1 MFTMFATFTNVRYVR
16 ETRWPHC
23 RLCFVRSSSVLFV
36 MFAHNVPWEN
46 NDDSDDDLFLLL
58 SLCKRKRKW
67 VHDVNLKRTKFGE
80 FHHLIKQLRE
90 DEVKFKDYFRM
101 NTNQFDHLLSLIKDD
116 IEKKSLNY
124 RESITAV
131 ERLAVCLR

>member
-1 MFTMFATFTNVRYVR
+1 MFADN
-16 ETRWPHC
+16 
-23 RLCFVRSSSVLFV
+23 
-36 MFAHNVPWEN
+36 MPWEN

-58 SLCKRKRKW
+58 CLCKRKRKTYKHLNTLGVYTTW
-67 VHDVNLKRTKFGE
+67 ICKEPKFGE
-80 FHHLIKQLRE
+80 FHHLIKELR
-90 DEVKFKDYFRM
+90 DNEVKFKDYFRM

-116 IEKKSLNY
+116 IEKKNLNY